1 MQRECKLF
9 GYLLCWRKGKL
20 RLRPVLHSPGVDGW
34 TETLGDNTRAMPY
47 ETPTVA
53 ISTSTVVNQYSC
65 KLRYDSQQ
73 DKFGPAITITDVDS
87 ALSQGTK
94 QVKIEHN
101 GIDLGPDQDAN
112 AKKMLESSL
121 LTRWIRFAL
130 PVVTQTL
137 AEPYVNRVFAGD
149 IVKYTSSL
157 IPDPYGSGTR
167 TTSCLATV
175 LSSTWNYKDNIGQV
189 MLMLHD
195 RVLAAAWAPAA
206 LVDRTAA
213 AGGFANVVDQVK
225 LVPYTFTSNATI
237 YHDGNAVAAHSGWA
251 VQIIERAPADATNP
265 AVFGPFNTAA
275 AYYSG
280 NHYVQLPPGT
290 DLTGWDVS
298 GNTEYFMTFS
308 DFPVIN
314 TTQYTDGK
322 GTWQANSSTEL
333 LNDVNIAQVYK

>member
-1 MQRECKLF
+1 M
-9 GYLLCWRKGKL
+9 
-20 RLRPVLHSPGVDGW
+20 
-34 TETLGDNTRAMPY
+34 
-47 ETPTVA
+47 
-53 ISTSTVVNQYSC
+53 STSTVVNQYSC
-65 KLRYDSQQ
+65 KLSYDATQ
-73 DKFGPAITITDVDS
+73 DKYRPPIVVTDVDS

-94 QVKIEHN
+94 QVKIEHP
-101 GIDLGPDQDAN
+101 GTGWGADQDDSAV
-112 AKKMLESSL
+112 KMLEANL
-121 LTRWIRFAL
+121 LTRWIRFPL

-137 AEPYVNRVFAGD
+137 AEPYIDEVFAGD

-275 AYYSG
+275 AYYSC
-280 NHYVQLPPGT
+280 NHYVQLPTGT
-290 DLTGWDVS
+290 DLT
-298 GNTEYFMTFS
+298 
-308 DFPVIN
+308 
-314 TTQYTDGK
+314 
-322 GTWQANSSTEL
+322 
-333 LNDVNIAQVYK
+333 

>member
-1 MQRECKLF
+1 
-9 GYLLCWRKGKL
+9 
-20 RLRPVLHSPGVDGW
+20 
-34 TETLGDNTRAMPY
+34 MPY
-47 ETPTVA
+47 ETPTVSM
-53 ISTSTVVNQYSC
+53 STSTVVNQYSC
-65 KLRYDSQQ
+65 KLSYDATQ
-73 DKFGPAITITDVDS
+73 DKYRPPIVVTDVDS

-94 QVKIEHN
+94 QVKIEHP
-101 GIDLGPDQDAN
+101 GTGWGADQDDSAV
-112 AKKMLESSL
+112 KMLEANL
-121 LTRWIRFAL
+121 LTRWIRFPL

-137 AEPYVNRVFAGD
+137 AEPYIDEVFAGD